1 MFWALFNFVDYSY
14 VFRVDGLIIIG
25 DLLNCIF
32 FIEYIMLIWSYD
44 VLFFLVVYWVRG
56 VF

>member
-1 MFWALFNFVDYSY
+1 MFWVLFNFVDYSY
-14 VFRVDGLIIIG
+14 VFCVDGLIIIG

-32 FIEYIMLIWSYD
+32 FIEYIMLIWLYD

>member
-1 MFWALFNFVDYSY
+1 MFWALFNFVVYSY

-32 FIEYIMLIWSYD
+32 FIEYIMLIWLYD